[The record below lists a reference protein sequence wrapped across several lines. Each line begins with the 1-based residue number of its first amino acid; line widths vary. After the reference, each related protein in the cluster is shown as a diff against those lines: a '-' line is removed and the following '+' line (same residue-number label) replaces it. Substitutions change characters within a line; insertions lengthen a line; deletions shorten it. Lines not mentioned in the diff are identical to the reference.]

1 VLPTQIEVRPW
12 RTGDERLILAA
23 CFSPASLTSRFMV
36 GTQAIPAA
44 YLRHVRTVSRDR
56 WDAQV
61 ATYRGR
67 LLGWSEFGR
76 YLDCADEADMA
87 VMVVDAWHR
96 RGVAT
101 ALIRAMLPRAAA
113 AGVRVLHADVALE
126 NGPARAAATS
136 LFGRPS
142 YLDGLLH
149 FRLAL
154 ERIVPLRRSAD
165 AEWDSWCLGL
175 TG

>member
-12 RTGDERLILAA
+12 RTGDQKLLLAA

-36 GTQAIPAA
+36 GTQTIPGA
-44 YLRHVRTVSRDR
+44 YLRHVSSVRRDR

-76 YLDCADEADMA
+76 YRAGGEEADMA
-87 VMVVDAWHR
+87 VMVVDAWQR
-96 RGVAT
+96 QGVAT

-113 AGVRVLHADVALE
+113 AGVRVLHADVALD
-126 NGPARAAATS
+126 NIAARAAAAS

-142 YLDGLLH
+142 YADGLLH
-149 FRLAL
+149 FRL
-154 ERIVPLRRSAD
+154 PLAGMAGTAGRRD
-165 AEWDSWCLGL
+165 LGWV
-175 TG
+175 G